1 MANDPEAE
9 FRESKYG
16 HATNTPTA
24 IHESTTKWLDTV
36 YGGGIAF
43 ETQAQVRAP
52 RPAGVVNLPSRAL
65 TLGAEFGIPVTGLV
79 DIKWARLPRS
89 WGRCEKNN
97 TILIADHAAKV
108 PTWVLDAIIVH
119 ELAHL
124 SYRDHGPE
132 FEAITALYPHTDQ
145 AHGYILSIQDREWSI
160 KRPPKGPRH
169 V

>member
-9 FRESKYG
+9 FRESMYG

-36 YGGGIAF
+36 HAGGIGF
-43 ETQAQVRAP
+43 QA
-52 RPAGVVNLPSRAL
+52 RPQQPVGVVDLEHRAKDL
-65 TLGAEFGIPVTGLV
+65 AAEFGIPTPGLSDV
-79 DIKWARLPRS
+79 RWARLPRS
-89 WGRCEKNN
+89 WGRCEEDN

-108 PTWVLDAIIVH
+108 PAWVLDSVIIH

-124 SYRDHGPE
+124 SHRDHGPE
-132 FEAITALYPHTDQ
+132 FEAITALYPYTDQ
-145 AHGYILSIQDREWSI
+145 AHGYILSVQDREWSI